1 MKRFIAIALIGM
13 FSCLAGYAYS
23 SFSDKSD
30 RVELHKNVF
39 DLGQHMILDGI
50 TYNVAPQ
57 YGKMTTIVYADD
69 VVKGVVTPI
78 VPKSNSPPSIRKL

>member
-1 MKRFIAIALIGM
+1 MKRFIAIALIGV

-23 SFSDKSD
+23 SCSDKSD

-39 DLGQHMILDGI
+39 DLGQHMILDGV
-50 TYNVAPQ
+50 TYDVSPQ
-57 YGKMTTIVYADD
+57 YGKMVTVVYADH
-69 VVKGVVTPI
+69 VRKGVSAPI